1 MKTKIINTWICQ
13 VNNKTIKPFFGD
25 LVINNGKIEQIIP
38 KDHAQYINSS
48 KEKSGDLNILDA
60 GGRVTTLPNVNFHEH
75 FYSRLA
81 KGLNL
86 TGPMD
91 SFIHILENLWWKL
104 DLKLDQEMVQASV
117 QMGALESIRSG
128 VTYTFDHHAS
138 PNFTKGSLS
147 IIGDVLKDFN
157 LRGVLCFETSDRNGD
172 AKAKEALQEN
182 AQFYLDKT
190 NDDLK
195 AMMGLHAS
203 FTVSENTL
211 EQASQITKANKLGI
225 HIHLCEGLTDSELSL
240 AEFGNMPLQRLN
252 KFGILNEKSILSH
265 GIHLQQQD
273 RDLISEHGSAVA
285 YNPDSNM
292 NNAVGLP
299 AFDKM
304 PNSVPII
311 AGTDG
316 MHANPIKSLKQL
328 FLLERHNTSS
338 FDNVFPWFQK
348 IYFDQLDFVKKY
360 FPDFSSLA
368 VNDRADFVIWD
379 YAPPTPITDQNFWG
393 HYIYGIT
400 ERPVHSVVQK
410 GEFLMKN
417 FCLLNINEDKITKDI
432 FKQGSRLFKTF

>member
-1 MKTKIINTWICQ
+1 MNKITNTWICQ
-13 VNNKTIKPFFGD
+13 INGKSVQPIFGD
-25 LVINNGKIEQIIP
+25 LIIKNGKIDQVIL
-38 KDHAQYINSS
+38 KDHAQFIQSVEKKSS
-48 KEKSGDLNILDA
+48 DPSILDA

-91 SFIHILENLWWKL
+91 SFLNILENLWWKL
-104 DLKLDQEMVQASV
+104 DLKLDEQMVRASV

-128 VTYTFDHHAS
+128 LTYTFDHHAS
-138 PNFTKGSLS
+138 PNFTKGSLLA
-147 IIGDVLKDFN
+147 IGDVLEDFN

-172 AKAKEALQEN
+172 VKAQEALEEN
-182 AQFYLDKT
+182 TQFYLDHT

-203 FTVSENTL
+203 FTVSDKVL
-211 EQASQITKANKLGI
+211 ERAAHIIHDNNLGI
-225 HIHLCEGLTDSELSL
+225 HIHLCEGLADRELSL
-240 AEFGNMPLQRLN
+240 AEYGDMPVQRLS
-252 KFGILNEKSILSH
+252 KLGLLNDKSILSH
-265 GIHLQQQD
+265 GIHLDPSD
-273 RDLISEHGSAVA
+273 REILAGHGSAIA

-292 NNAVGLP
+292 NNSVGLP
-299 AFDKM
+299 RFDKM
-304 PNSVPII
+304 PASVPII

-328 FLLERHNTSS
+328 FLLDRHNGNS
-338 FDNVFPWFQK
+338 FDDVFSWFQK

-360 FPDFSSLA
+360 FPDFSSLQI
-368 VNDRADFVIWD
+368 NDRADFIIWD
-379 YAPPTPITDQNFWG
+379 YVPPTPITEPNFWG

-417 FCLLNINEDKITKDI
+417 HQLLNIDETEINKEI
-432 FKQGSRLFKTF
+432 FKQGARLFDTF